1 MVVGATL
8 CRDTRALA
16 MRRCTTAYLHRLL
29 VVILVIVIVVIVP
42 IVAVVVVGRVA
53 DRRFFVIV
61 VVPGTEPKPVAGES
75 GDGRIAM
82 RQPIHC
88 GGMRSFCPG

>member
-29 VVILVIVIVVIVP
+29 VVVVVLVIVP